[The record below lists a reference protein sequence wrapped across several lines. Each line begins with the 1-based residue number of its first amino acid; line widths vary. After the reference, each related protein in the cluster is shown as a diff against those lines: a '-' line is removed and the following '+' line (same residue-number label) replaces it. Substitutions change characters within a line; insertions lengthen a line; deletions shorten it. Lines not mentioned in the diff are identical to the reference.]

1 MWNPW
6 KAYVTFANERGEA
19 VYMKFHGRIRWRQY
33 CKENNVVLY
42 KMRPLRMLLEERR
55 QQREYQEETLRL
67 GREARLRQRIYEGA
81 ESQPILPAAELNA
94 EGIRRHKEDTGQQD
108 GMDGK
113 VETSS
118 TPDGQGP
125 LLPEADEVT

>member
-42 KMRPLRMLLEERR
+42 KMRPLRMFLEERR
-55 QQREYQEETLRL
+55 QQKEYQEETLRL
-67 GREARLRQRIYEGA
+67 GREARLRQRTR
-81 ESQPILPAAELNA
+81 QP
-94 EGIRRHKEDTGQQD
+94 DD
-108 GMDGK
+108 GMVGL
-113 VETSS
+113 ETSS